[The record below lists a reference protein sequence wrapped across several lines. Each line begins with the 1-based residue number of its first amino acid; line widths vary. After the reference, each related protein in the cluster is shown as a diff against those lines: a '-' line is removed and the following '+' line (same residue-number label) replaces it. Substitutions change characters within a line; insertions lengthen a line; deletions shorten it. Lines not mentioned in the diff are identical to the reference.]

1 MRFLK
6 WVLVIAT
13 IVAITMIYFVIAEAD
28 DFQLQQK
35 TQKTQLKNEALV
47 IWKHIQEQKKENYK
61 SSLSL
66 IIEEKEKEKSR
77 QEERELKNLLRLK
90 DALELTKDF
99 VDSGGVQERDNLL
112 VVGYDYYRGELA
124 PVWADFSQEL
134 SKLKSFEALKRE

>member
-1 MRFLK
+1 
-6 WVLVIAT
+6 
-13 IVAITMIYFVIAEAD
+13 
-28 DFQLQQK
+28 
-35 TQKTQLKNEALV
+35 QLKNEALV

>member
-1 MRFLK
+1 MKNFFLR
-6 WVLVIAT
+6 WIIVIVT

-28 DFQLQQK
+28 DFQLQ
-35 TQKTQLKNEALV
+35 QKTQLKNEALV